1 MSEKVPRNKK
11 GDDVDSYI
19 DSRGRQPAVGLRLQT
34 ALRLMLRLAMMGV
47 LAAAG
52 LAACAVGPTPG
63 LAQMRAMPANVAP
76 PAKAPSPGFVNSFP
90 SSSLGMQ
97 VSQLGFHFGN
107 EPKFPADSG
116 PDYSAHGVGAPSG
129 FDGTGGGQG
138 RVYTWQLLPDGLM
151 YPAYLAGLRES
162 RVGGQWG
169 YETDAGWLMDAT
181 LGARVPL
188 LRFGTDDPLF
198 PEGWQI
204 DAEGAAFPRIDWSTE
219 RDMIAMDFRFGV
231 PITARFGRWEYK
243 FAYYHLSAHLGDE
256 FMVRYATFDRLNY
269 VRDNLVLG
277 AAVRPHPDLRCY
289 AEVGWAFYTDGGAD
303 PWEFQFGADYS
314 PVMPT
319 GLAGSP
325 FLAVNGH
332 LRGEVDFGGHLS
344 VQAGWQWRGETGHLL
359 RAGLM
364 YFNGQSIQYQF
375 FPQHEQQI
383 GFGAWYD
390 F

>member
-1 MSEKVPRNKK
+1 M
-11 GDDVDSYI
+11 I
-19 DSRGRQPAVGLRLQT
+19 
-34 ALRLMLRLAMMGV
+34 GV
-47 LAAAG
+47 VAAAS
-52 LAACAVGPTPG
+52 LAACAAGPSLG

-76 PAKAPSPGFVNSFP
+76 SAEIPAPGSSREPCSGGGPALGTDLGPELPLEIDPAIGPDFPAHYGPDAFDPSPGF
-90 SSSLGMQ
+90 
-97 VSQLGFHFGN
+97 
-107 EPKFPADSG
+107 
-116 PDYSAHGVGAPSG
+116 GAM
-129 FDGTGGGQG
+129 GGGQG
-138 RVYTWQLLPDGLM
+138 GFYTWQLLPDGLM

-162 RVGGQWG
+162 RVGSQWG
-169 YETDAGWLMDAT
+169 YEPDSGWLMDVT

-198 PEGWQI
+198 PEGWQL

-219 RDMIAMDFRFGV
+219 REIVATDFRFGA

-243 FAYYHLSAHLGDE
+243 LAYYHLSSHLGDE
-256 FMVRYATFDRLNY
+256 YMVRHATFQRLNY
-269 VRDNLVLG
+269 VRDGLVLG
-277 AAVRPHPDLRCY
+277 VAVRPHPDLRLY
-289 AEVGWAFYTDGGAD
+289 AEAGWAFYTNGAAD

-314 PVMPT
+314 RVAPT
-319 GLAGSP
+319 GLRGSP

-332 LRGEVDFGGHLS
+332 LRGEVEFGGSLS

-375 FPQHEQQI
+375 FTQHEQQI